1 MTKKVLMN
9 IMVWGESGTATMN
22 TNGELIHTMRVRK
35 TYYLWGIPFLR
46 TTDYLNGTHDE
57 LKERKRT
64 DELREYRTTRVG
76 VSTAF

>member
-1 MTKKVLMN
+1 MTSKTTRS
-9 IMVWGESGTATMN
+9 IMLWGESGMTVN
-22 TNGELIHTMRVRK
+22 TDGELMHTMKVA
-35 TYYLWGIPFLR
+35 TVYYLWGVPVWKSN
-46 TTDYLNGTHDE
+46 DYINGTHDE

>member
-1 MTKKVLMN
+1 MTSKTTRS
-9 IMVWGESGTATMN
+9 IMLWGESGMTVN
-22 TNGELIHTMRVRK
+22 TDGELIHTMKVA
-35 TYYLWGIPFLR
+35 TVYYLWRLPVWKSN
-46 TTDYLNGTHDE
+46 DYINGTHDE